1 MKTISII
8 AATISGN
15 RGAEAMLTTT
25 IGRIRDHYPD
35 ARFNVFSYYPDR
47 DRKLVSDPLINIY
60 SATPLYLVS
69 VLFPFS
75 ILLSLIKWTSLKLF
89 WNWFPESILSINDS
103 DVLID
108 LAGVSFIDGREK
120 FLPYNILTL
129 APAFILNTP
138 VIKFSQALGPFES
151 PLNRFFAKHTL
162 ARCLQV
168 FARGASTYEHLK
180 SLSLKTLYP
189 EPVADVA
196 FQHRPGDKLTME
208 NPGKLSKLE
217 ERLKQED
224 RELIGICPSSVLA
237 VKLQRPGKDYVED
250 VTTLCRRLLTQGYAV
265 LLYPNATREDRMA
278 QFRNNDLPVIGDIVK
293 RLSDDGIQPAALY
306 FVEFDINTNS
316 IKQLMS
322 FCRLVMVSRFHAM
335 IAALSASQPVI
346 VLGWSHKYQ
355 EVMQSFNLGDFVFDF
370 KQFDSNMIVDTIH
383 RVTSNEETTKLNLP
397 QQRELALVSS
407 EIQFN
412 YLFSILDEEP
422 S

>member
-8 AATISGN
+8 AATLSGN

-25 IGRIRDHYPD
+25 IGRIRDRYPE
-35 ARFNVFSYYPDR
+35 ARFNVFSYYPGKDME
-47 DRKLVSDPLINIY
+47 LLNDPMINIY

-89 WNWFPESILSINDS
+89 WNWFPESVLSINDS

-138 VIKFSQALGPFES
+138 VIKFSQALGPFEN

-162 ARCLQV
+162 ARCQQV
-168 FARGASTYEHLK
+168 FARGTSTYQHLK
-180 SLSLKTLYP
+180 SLSIKCLYP
-189 EPVADVA
+189 QPVADVA
-196 FQHRPGDKLTME
+196 FLHSATDTLSKE
-208 NPGKLSKLE
+208 NPQKLANLATQLE
-217 ERLKQED
+217 HED
-224 RELIGICPSSVLA
+224 RKLIGICPSSVLA
-237 VKLQRPGKDYVED
+237 TRQHPGMDYYQAL
-250 VTTLCRRLLTQGYAV
+250 TTLCHQLLNQGYAV
-265 LLYPNATREDRMA
+265 LLYPNATREEQFDH
-278 QFRNNDLPVIGDIVK
+278 FRNNDLPVINKIVK
-293 RLSDDGIQPAALY
+293 RISQDNPQPAALY
-306 FVEFDINTNS
+306 FVDFDINTNS

-322 FCRLVMVSRFHAM
+322 YCRLVMVSRFHAM
-335 IAALSASQPVI
+335 IAALSTSQPVI

-355 EVMQSFNLGDFVFDF
+355 EVMQLFNLDDLVFDF
-370 KQFDSNMIVDTIH
+370 KQFDSNGIVDTIDLILSDMQI
-383 RVTSNEETTKLNLP
+383 TELKLS
-397 QQRELALVSS
+397 QQREAVIASS
-407 EIQFN
+407 QDQFN
-412 YLFSILDEEP
+412 YLFSLLDKKQ

>member
-35 ARFNVFSYYPDR
+35 ARFNIYSYYPDI
-47 DRKLVSDPLINIY
+47 DSKLVSDPMINIY
-60 SATPLYLVS
+60 SATPLYLLV

-75 ILLSLIKWTSLKLF
+75 ILLSLMKWTTLKLS
-89 WNWFPESILSINDS
+89 WKWLPESVISMHDS

-120 FLPYNILTL
+120 FLPYNVLTL
-129 APAFILNTP
+129 APAFILDTP
-138 VIKFSQALGPFES
+138 VIKFSQALGPFENS
-151 PLNRFFAKHTL
+151 LNRFFAKHTL

-168 FARGASTYEHLK
+168 FARGASTHQHLK

-196 FQHRPGDKLTME
+196 FQHRTSYRLTME
-208 NPGKLSKLE
+208 NPRKLSKLT
-217 ERLKQED
+217 ERLEQED
-224 RELIGICPSSVLA
+224 RKLIGICPSSVLA
-237 VKLQRPGKDYVED
+237 VKLQPSGNDYIEEM
-250 VTTLCRRLLTQGYAV
+250 TSLCRRLLTEGYAV

-278 QFRNNDLPVIGDIVK
+278 QFRNNDLPVISDIVK
-293 RLSDDGIQPAALY
+293 RLSDDGIQPTALY
-306 FVEFDINTNS
+306 FVDFDINTNS

-322 FCRLVMVSRFHAM
+322 FCTLVMVSRFHAM
-335 IAALSASQPVI
+335 IAALSTNQLVI

-370 KQFDSNMIVDTIH
+370 KQFDSKKIVDTIH
-383 RVTSNEETTKLNLP
+383 QLLSGEQTTIRKLR
-397 QQRELALVSS
+397 QQRDLAMDSS

-412 YLFSILDEEP
+412 YLFSVLDEEP